1 MKHLDSL
8 KNTLYSKANNTN
20 NNQMSLT
27 RERQRERDFLCIPK
41 ENCAHVELRNFHEHI
56 LYL

>member
-20 NNQMSLT
+20 ANKISLT
-27 RERQRERDFLCIPK
+27 WERQREREISFAFQK
-41 ENCAHVELRNFHEHI
+41 RTVNVELRNVHEHI
-56 LYL
+56 LYI

>member
-20 NNQMSLT
+20 ANKITLT
-27 RERQRERDFLCIPK
+27 WERQREREIFFAFQK
-41 ENCAHVELRNFHEHI
+41 RTVTVELRNVHEHI